1 MIITRVLKTLSLSLS
16 LSLVASSFYRRRSFV
31 SWSLS
36 FTKRE
41 MVGIVA
47 LIIVTR
53 SPDASIRTE
62 SPVCFADTTLGRFR
76 IRPGLRRGRSR
87 RTRLARILRWRLSV
101 PLVERTRRCIFC
113 GTASWR
119 VSTLERLSTVEGCL
133 VGGRRRRRARRRLSV
148 RIKPGFPKLGINCSR
163 CRRGEWSGR
172 KAESALGARGE
183 RVWSRRRPRR
193 TGEV

>member
-1 MIITRVLKTLSLSLS
+1 
-16 LSLVASSFYRRRSFV
+16 
-31 SWSLS
+31 
-36 FTKRE
+36 
-41 MVGIVA
+41 MVVIIVA

-62 SPVCFADTTLGRFR
+62 SPVCFADTTHGRFR

-148 RIKPGFPKLGINCSR
+148 RIKPGFPKPGINCSR

>member
-1 MIITRVLKTLSLSLS
+1 
-16 LSLVASSFYRRRSFV
+16 
-31 SWSLS
+31 
-36 FTKRE
+36 

-101 PLVERTRRCIFC
+101 PLVERTRRRIFLWNNQL
-113 GTASWR
+113 ARFNS
-119 VSTLERLSTVEGCL
+119 
-133 VGGRRRRRARRRLSV
+133 RAA
-148 RIKPGFPKLGINCSR
+148 KYC
-163 CRRGEWSGR
+163 
-172 KAESALGARGE
+172 
-183 RVWSRRRPRR
+183 
-193 TGEV
+193 

>member
-1 MIITRVLKTLSLSLS
+1 MSGEEAGHRLFGKGDDGR
-16 LSLVASSFYRRRSFV
+16 Y
-31 SWSLS
+31 
-36 FTKRE
+36 
-41 MVGIVA
+41 IVA

-101 PLVERTRRCIFC
+101 PLVERTKRCIFC

-172 KAESALGARGE
+172 KAESAPGARGD